1 VSVPLRLG
9 KTLKFPTQR
18 CDACPLKAQCT
29 TSKSGRSLSI
39 HPDELLLEE
48 LRQRQTTSQGRAQ
61 LRQRVAVEH
70 SLAHVGRWQGETA
83 RYRGQR
89 KNLFDLRRM
98 AIVHNLHG
106 IARTPSHSLTQA
118 A

>member
-1 VSVPLRLG
+1 LLSEARGSLQ
-9 KTLKFPTQR
+9 KFPDKR
-18 CDACPLKAQCT
+18 CDQCPLKPQCT

-39 HPDELLLEE
+39 HPDEPLLEE
-48 LRQRQTTSQGRAQ
+48 LRQRQTTPQGRAK

-70 SLAHVGRWQGETA
+70 SLAHVGQWQGQKA

-98 AIVHNLHG
+98 AIVHNLHV
-106 IARTPSHSLTQA
+106 IARTPTQSQQQA
-118 A
+118 N